1 MFLSQLKLWNFRKYG
16 CGYERNE
23 EANLIVN
30 FNSGLNLIVGEND
43 SGKSTI
49 IDAIKIALGTQSYD
63 NVRIEENDFYKGSGK
78 RQKNLKIECKFDQLS
93 DIECGKFLE
102 WIEFDD
108 AGYPYLTVRVIARL
122 KENKIIIKK
131 TAGKDGV
138 DVTFEASDNLRVTY
152 LKPLRDAEN
161 ELSPGYKSRF
171 AQVLKNH
178 PLFKKNDIN
187 SSHELEELMKH
198 ANEGIEEY
206 FITDNDGENI
216 NDPGHIIKFID
227 NTLENF
233 MGIEKENYNAKINI
247 SNMELNKILSR
258 LMLSIDE
265 NKVGLGTLNQLY
277 IAMELLLLEVKNDDN
292 EFALALI
299 EEIEAHIHPQAQL
312 RVIKYLGKN
321 TKTQTIL
328 TTHSITLASIVKLE
342 NLIICRDGKAFSLNS
357 KYTNLSKGDY
367 EFLERFLDSTK
378 ANLFFA
384 KGIIFVEGDAENILI
399 PVIADIINLPLYKYG
414 VSIVNVGNVAF
425 LRYRNIFISKHKD
438 TTLGVPI
445 SIITDLD
452 VRPPEFYKDLD
463 HEKDK
468 EHKYTVYE
476 LKKGKTKYTN
486 SDDIKRYL
494 RNKLGISKITKT
506 IGQENVDIIEDDY
519 EKYKAAKKEEKN
531 HKYTYNEIQV
541 FTNTWTMEYDIA
553 LSCIREYLFAAVLI
567 GMEIR
572 NNEDIISEIDEEK
585 CIEYATKKIVEE
597 YSGKSDYEIAYIIYK
612 PLLNGSCSKAVC
624 AQYLAKI
631 LVKKVKENNEMI
643 VKMKKDVYLEYI
655 IKAIQYVTDEVNG
668 GKANVEK

>member
-16 CGYERNE
+16 CDDERNE
-23 EANLIVN
+23 EANLTVN

-63 NVRIEENDFYKGSGK
+63 NVRIEENDFYKGSSK
-78 RQKNLKIECKFDQLS
+78 RQENLKIECKFEQLS
-93 DIECGKFLE
+93 DMECGKFLE
-102 WIEFDD
+102 WIEFND

-122 KENKIIIKK
+122 KGNKIIIKK

-187 SSHELEELMKH
+187 SPHELEELMRH
-198 ANEGIEEY
+198 ANEEIEEY

-227 NTLENF
+227 NTLGNF
-233 MGIEKENYNAKINI
+233 MGIEKEKYNAKINI

-277 IAMELLLLEVKNDDN
+277 IAMELLLLEVKNDNN

-312 RVIKYLGKN
+312 RVIKHLEKN

-328 TTHSITLASIVKLE
+328 TTHSITLASIVKLQ
-342 NLIICRDGKAFSLNS
+342 NLIICRDRKAFSLNS
-357 KYTNLSKGDY
+357 KYTKLSKGDY

-384 KGIIFVEGDAENILI
+384 KSIIFVEGDAENILI

-476 LKKGKTKYTN
+476 LKKDKTKYTN
-486 SDDIKRYL
+486 LDDIKRYL
-494 RNKLGISKITKT
+494 RNELGISKITKT
-506 IGQENVDIIEDDY
+506 IGQENMDIIEDDY
-519 EKYKAAKKEEKN
+519 EKYKIAKKEEKN

-572 NNEDIISEIDEEK
+572 NNEDIISEVNEEK
-585 CIEYATKKIVEE
+585 YIEDATKKIVEE

-612 PLLNGSCSKAVC
+612 PLLNGLCSKAVC

-631 LVKKVKENNEMI
+631 LVKKVKENNEI
-643 VKMKKDVYLEYI
+643 IIKMKNDVYLEYI

-668 GKANVEK
+668 GKANVEE